1 MNEIRIIGLH
11 IKDRIKES
19 NRTQFVL
26 SKYSKLIKTRL
37 GFHEL
42 SNEVCSRT
50 GVIILQLTGTMN
62 ECNTFEQELLSI
74 GGIEVKTMNFIK

>member
-1 MNEIRIIGLH
+1 MNEIRILGLF

-19 NRTQFVL
+19 NRTQLVL
-26 SKYSKLIKTRL
+26 SKYSNLIKSRL

-50 GVIILQLTGTMN
+50 GLIILQLSGSLDD
-62 ECNTFEQELLSI
+62 CDAFEKELSSI
-74 GGIEVKTMNFIK
+74 GGIEVKKMCFIK